1 MAMTILQEDNDILQ
15 TKIKKIT
22 ILTQCI
28 RYFPPMQPSKSSLG
42 KQISDETLVWTQVK
56 SSQRVNITTGIPE
69 QASLPCTNRF
79 ACLTVLDEDVQEE
92 INMKEVQSKIMICG
106 DSHGR
111 DIAYHL
117 NKKQMKNN
125 AFGFIRPGGRTKN
138 ILNSKNIDSEK
149 LDKIDVMVL
158 ICANDVAKNESCEA
172 LDGIKTTLTKISHTK
187 FVLVDIPNRHD
198 LANWSCVNLERH
210 LHTRHGQHLNLMGK
224 KWLAECIAEA
234 IDNLAD
240 SEHLVDTSQPPPPGT
255 SWDESLVDDSEKP
268 TRKSPQQGSV
278 VLMVKPSE
286 INPQQ
291 GLVTLR
297 GTTSGNI
304 EGTASTHHP

>member
-1 MAMTILQEDNDILQ
+1 
-15 TKIKKIT
+15 
-22 ILTQCI
+22 
-28 RYFPPMQPSKSSLG
+28 MQPSKSGLG

-69 QASLPCTNRF
+69 QAGLPCTNRF
-79 ACLTVLDEDVQEE
+79 ACLTVLDEEVEE
-92 INMKEVQSKIMICG
+92 EVNMKEVQSKIMICG

-149 LDKIDVMVL
+149 LDKNDVMVL
-158 ICANDVAKNESCEA
+158 ICGANDVAKNESCEA
-172 LDGIKTTLTKISHTK
+172 LDGIKTTLTKLSHTK

-198 LANWSCVNLERH
+198 LANWSCVNVETRKTNAALKEMSLLHPNVSLVEVSKAERH

-224 KWLAECIAEA
+224 MWLAECIAEA

-286 INPQQ
+286 INPKQ